1 MDSKIEDLMEY
12 KQTIENKRD
21 LDLDKISVDDLTLE
35 ELENVAELYKKEIQ
49 QINRNIAMLEQEN
62 ESLKNELY

>member
-62 ESLKNELY
+62 E